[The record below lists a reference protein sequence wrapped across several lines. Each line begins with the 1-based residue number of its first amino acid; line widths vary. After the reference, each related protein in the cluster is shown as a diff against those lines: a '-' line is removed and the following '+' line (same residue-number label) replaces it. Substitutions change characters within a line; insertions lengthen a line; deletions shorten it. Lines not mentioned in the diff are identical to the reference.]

1 MNRFFE
7 DSSQAKILSKD
18 KDIHRALK
26 HMSNPGFDYYGVYVG
41 DKIDSH
47 HETIEAARVRKAFL
61 EIETTENVCIKGLY
75 DKSFYYECK
84 NHLDS
89 LYGMADSLSEKELK
103 YMNRDDSLMNLAKG
117 VGGD

>member
-18 KDIHRALK
+18 RDIHIALK

-41 DKIDSH
+41 DKLDSH
-47 HETIEAARVRKAFL
+47 HETLEGARVRKAFL

-84 NHLDS
+84 SHLGS
-89 LYGMADSLSEKELK
+89 IYGMT
-103 YMNRDDSLMNLAKG
+103 